1 MEETAL
7 RLERKQKENDY
18 IVSTLKA
25 EIRLLRDTLG
35 SVKKAANDALEIE
48 DVMFES
54 LNTNIERGTYLNE
67 NVEEI
72 YYPGELK

>member
-1 MEETAL
+1 MS
-7 RLERKQKENDY
+7 N
-18 IVSTLKA
+18 LKA

-35 SVKKAANDALEIE
+35 IVKKAANDALEME

-54 LNTNIERGTYLNE
+54 LNTNIGRGTFPNE
-67 NVEEI
+67 NVDEI